1 MGLEIDKNLSFDEHV
16 SNICKNAG
24 RKLSLSETWSS
35 HMNLKQRRIF
45 LNNESFYR
53 GAIWLPLIILYVLWK
68 NIQQKNYLPTRAL
81 TENCIDKTKALFMD
95 CLKKTTFSLLTV
107 ETCKV
112 WVLNYT
118 K

>member
-68 NIQQKNYLPTRAL
+68 NIQQKNYLPTRAH
-81 TENCIDKTKALFMD
+81 TENCIDKAKALFMD

-107 ETCKV
+107 ETRKV

>member
-1 MGLEIDKNLSFDEHV
+1 MVKSYESKTKKNLP
-16 SNICKNAG
+16 
-24 RKLSLSETWSS
+24 
-35 HMNLKQRRIF
+35 
-45 LNNESFYR
+45 NNESFYR
-53 GAIWLPLIILYVLWK
+53 GAIWLSLIILDVLWK
-68 NIQQKNYLPTRAL
+68 NIEQKNYLPTRAL